1 MSHDRTGKPV
11 VCRDTSHEQGQE
23 IQRQNT
29 ENEQSQRNSR
39 PYWNCRSWRFTRKKA
54 DLIITYWRRWWKE
67 VWSRIYESRI
77 WSEKRKLLHTTGSVL
92 KLTVAVSVTISISV
106 QKWHS
111 RIRLRFFSCNRMK
124 RPEVRE
130 EECPCGR
137 MCRWPCKDYVKGM
150 CIDSFWKVAPSRI
163 LVLQD
168 SKVEADLGKSALMR
182 IVSLMNNL
190 LKGPRGIISSHVEEE
205 WFARKRMATCCQLWQ
220 VTSDRG
226 DPISIVT
233 PVMSWSEDLF
243 NADHRTH
250 GIWVVFQDMK
260 PPKSILRKSSD
271 MKKPIQRVKITKAIA
286 RRTKIRDQNSSIGY
300 SEVFK
305 NWMKRS
311 GSRKFI
317 LLEHKIIYFFMNSYW
332 SRDLREAHH
341 KSQWNGRI
349 DDISV
354 FYIRHHCKKNIGRR
368 SRYYPWTYW
377 QDTGFAKWNELYEWF
392 EKFFKIG
399 GCWQRGGNLWDAVEY
414 ECTGSARLDF
424 CEPIKGWSK
433 TTKTNFC
440 QINHKFLLVGEKIW
454 TDIQPQDYSPTDYS
468 LSTKLIILLCHGC
481 LPREDDGSFEFLRMN
496 DNLQKHVQHRHR
508 WADEKWRTEW
518 EEEED
523 KKKISVLSRFFRNN
537 SVFPGI
543 SKVILDATL
552 WIIHH
557 KTMSLFWTV
566 SSSSLTMLDMQS
578 ICIPSSIQGWYQD
591 VKFWA
596 TDRQYSFCLWIFWTK
611 NTSILTRSSWKHR
624 ALHIHAESMEET
636 SESYVLGDINI
647 ALKKGLK
654 YQTQS
659 NAIILY
665 ETLPAYCIPKVVRME
680 TWEVV
685 NEKVFASLRLPPKI
699 SLQHDWMK

>member
-1 MSHDRTGKPV
+1 
-11 VCRDTSHEQGQE
+11 
-23 IQRQNT
+23 
-29 ENEQSQRNSR
+29 
-39 PYWNCRSWRFTRKKA
+39 
-54 DLIITYWRRWWKE
+54 
-67 VWSRIYESRI
+67 
-77 WSEKRKLLHTTGSVL
+77 
-92 KLTVAVSVTISISV
+92 
-106 QKWHS
+106 
-111 RIRLRFFSCNRMK
+111 
-124 RPEVRE
+124 
-130 EECPCGR
+130 
-137 MCRWPCKDYVKGM
+137 
-150 CIDSFWKVAPSRI
+150 
-163 LVLQD
+163 
-168 SKVEADLGKSALMR
+168 
-182 IVSLMNNL
+182 MNNL

-392 EKFFKIG
+392 EKFSRLEDVGNEEETSEMLLNTNVLVSASRSKVEAKP
-399 GCWQRGGNLWDAVEY
+399 QRRI
-414 ECTGSARLDF
+414 SAR
-424 CEPIKGWSK
+424 S
-433 TTKTNFC
+433 TTNFY
-440 QINHKFLLVGEKIW
+440 LLGEKIW

-537 SVFPGI
+537 SVFPGSPRSFWTQPYESFI
-543 SKVILDATL
+543 TVIILDGIFEFFNHVGYAINL
-552 WIIHH
+552 HSIINSRLIPGRQILSNRQTVFFLFVDPLDKEHKHLDTIELEAPRLAHPCGKHGRDIRILCIGRHQHCSEERIEVSDTIERHH
-557 KTMSLFWTV
+557 PLRNTSSLLYPESCSDGNLRSRERKSFCVT
-566 SSSSLTMLDMQS
+566 SSSSKDFFATWLDEIIGFRS
-578 ICIPSSIQGWYQD
+578 CS
-591 VKFWA
+591 
-596 TDRQYSFCLWIFWTK
+596 TNRWTSCSTIHK
-611 NTSILTRSSWKHR
+611 NTTKPTKLNPKSW
-624 ALHIHAESMEET
+624 
-636 SESYVLGDINI
+636 
-647 ALKKGLK
+647 
-654 YQTQS
+654 
-659 NAIILY
+659 
-665 ETLPAYCIPKVVRME
+665 
-680 TWEVV
+680 
-685 NEKVFASLRLPPKI
+685 
-699 SLQHDWMK
+699 